1 MLTRLVS
8 IIALL
13 LLLSGA
19 ASAQGL
25 TLTGEVTYRERVAL
39 PAGASLYVGLVTVPD
54 GNPVLGAG
62 SSVPA
67 GAQPPLQFALG
78 IRSDLKSSTRSY
90 GLVADIRLGNT
101 ILFRSPAP
109 VPVDLHAGA
118 ATPIVVSPY
127 SGPQAN
133 VEPVIESDLIG
144 TRWQVTSIA
153 GTPAKGSNPITLSI
167 ASDLRVDG
175 NAGCNDYFAQA
186 SVEGGGLQFGLP
198 ASTKKACSPDLM
210 AQEQAFFA
218 ALAATASYELSDESM
233 RLLDGADIPL
243 VGLIRAKE

>member
-1 MLTRLVS
+1 MLTRLISIVS
-8 IIALL
+8 LL

-25 TLTGEVTYRERVAL
+25 SLTGEVTYRERIAL
-39 PAGASLYVGLVTVPD
+39 PAGASLYVGLVTLPD

-78 IRSDLKSSTRSY
+78 IRSDLTGSSRSY
-90 GLVADIRLGNT
+90 GLVADIRLGSS

-109 VPVDLHAGA
+109 VPVDLNAAA
-118 ATPIVVSPY
+118 ATTIIVARY
-127 SGPQAN
+127 SGPQPV
-133 VEPVIESDLIG
+133 VEPVIESDLVG
-144 TRWQVTSIA
+144 TAWQVTSIA
-153 GTPAKGSNPITLSI
+153 GTPVTGSRPITLSI

-175 NAGCNDYFAQA
+175 HAGCNDYFAQA
-186 SVEGGGLQFGLP
+186 SVEAGGLQFGLP

-218 ALAATASYELSDESM
+218 ALAATASYDLSDDSM
-233 RLLDGADIPL
+233 RLRDGADIPL
-243 VGLIRAKE
+243 VGLIKAKE

>member
-25 TLTGEVTYRERVAL
+25 TLTGAVTYRERVAL
-39 PAGASLYVGLVTVPD
+39 PAGASLYIGLVTLPD

-62 SSVPA
+62 SAVPA
-67 GAQPPLQFALG
+67 GAQPPLQFAFG
-78 IRSDLKSSTRSY
+78 IRSDLTGSSRAY
-90 GLVADIRLGNT
+90 GLVADIRLGNS
-101 ILFRSPAP
+101 ILFRSPSP
-109 VPVDLHAGA
+109 VPVDLDA
-118 ATPIVVSPY
+118 ASATSIVVSPY
-127 SGPQAN
+127 SGPQPN